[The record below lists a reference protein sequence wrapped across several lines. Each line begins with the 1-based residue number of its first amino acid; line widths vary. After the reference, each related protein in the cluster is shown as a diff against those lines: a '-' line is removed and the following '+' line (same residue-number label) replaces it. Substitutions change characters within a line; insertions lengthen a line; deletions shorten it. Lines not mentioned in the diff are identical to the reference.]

1 MWDCEDLFL
10 RWETEDINCRW
21 KLLSTE
27 ENFDDAGKVDCY
39 REVHEQVTWDG
50 PRVVLVKLCSV
61 QVSPG
66 VLVKLQIQ
74 FHWSGMGPE
83 ILHF

>member
-27 ENFDDAGKVDCY
+27 VLTIISLSLEEF
-39 REVHEQVTWDG
+39 HFVT
-50 PRVVLVKLCSV
+50 
-61 QVSPG
+61 
-66 VLVKLQIQ
+66 
-74 FHWSGMGPE
+74 
-83 ILHF
+83 

>member
-39 REVHEQVTWDG
+39 REVHE
-50 PRVVLVKLCSV
+50 
-61 QVSPG
+61 
-66 VLVKLQIQ
+66 
-74 FHWSGMGPE
+74 
-83 ILHF
+83 